1 MTDTA
6 EMVVER
12 DLMVA
17 ARDGVMLATDVYRP
31 KGPGP
36 FPVLFER
43 TPYDKSA
50 PSRSECT
57 AAVARPR
64 SRAELVPSDRPWI
77 KIRIVG
83 AASGPVERSG

>member
-6 EMVVER
+6 EIVVER

-50 PSRSECT
+50 PSRSIKFSHLQLSPLRPECLH
-57 AAVARPR
+57 VVSKFVRR
-64 SRAELVPSDRPWI
+64 
-77 KIRIVG
+77 
-83 AASGPVERSG
+83 ERE